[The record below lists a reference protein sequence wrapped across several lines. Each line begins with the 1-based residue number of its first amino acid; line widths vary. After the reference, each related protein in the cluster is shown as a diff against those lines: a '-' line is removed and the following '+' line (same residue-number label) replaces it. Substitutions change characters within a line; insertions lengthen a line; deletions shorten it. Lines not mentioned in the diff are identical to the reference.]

1 MIIDCEQGSP
11 EWFEARLGKA
21 SASRMADLTAMTKTG
36 YGASR
41 ANYAADLVAERLTL
55 KTTEKYSNA
64 AMQWGTEHEPD
75 ARAMYEFMRNVT
87 VTLVGVALH
96 DTIPNACASPDGLV
110 GEDGLI
116 EIKCPNTA
124 THIATLL
131 GAEIDGKYLK
141 QMQWQMAC
149 TGRKWCD
156 FVSYDPRMPPEMQL
170 HIQRVPRRED
180 DITALSLAT
189 ELFLSEV
196 DKTVAALRAKYAL
209 SADEN
214 ESLTDVVTQL
224 RSIKTDW
231 SSEAVAEIMA
241 DGMKG

>member
-1 MIIDCEQGSP
+1 MIVDCEQGS
-11 EWFEARLGKA
+11 ETWFAYRLGKV
-21 SASRMADLTAMTKTG
+21 SASRMADMTALTKHG
-36 YGASR
+36 HGASR
-41 ANYAADLVAERLTL
+41 ANYMAELVAERLTG
-55 KTTEKYSNA
+55 KTAEKYSNG
-64 AMQWGTEHEPD
+64 AMQWGTEQEPA
-75 ARAMYEFMRNVT
+75 ARAMYEFMNNLF
-87 VTLVGVALH
+87 VTLVGVVLH

-110 GEDGLI
+110 GEDGLV

-149 TGRKWCD
+149 TGRGWCD

-170 HIQRVPRRED
+170 HIRRVPRRED

-196 DKTVAALRAKYAL
+196 DKTVAALRDKYAL
-209 SADEN
+209 S
-214 ESLTDVVTQL
+214 
-224 RSIKTDW
+224 
-231 SSEAVAEIMA
+231 EAAE
-241 DGMKG
+241 